1 MSFGKLAR
9 RGREEGGRREG
20 GGREEGGKEER
31 KRGREEERKGG
42 STETM
47 RITNGLQMVS
57 SLIPRLLEK

>member
-20 GGREEGGKEER
+20 RKKERGREEG
-31 KRGREEERKGG
+31 RKGG

-47 RITNGLQMVS
+47 RITNSLQMVS

>member
-9 RGREEGGRREG
+9 GGKEEGGRREG
-20 GGREEGGKEER
+20 R
-31 KRGREEERKGG
+31 KRGREEGRKGG